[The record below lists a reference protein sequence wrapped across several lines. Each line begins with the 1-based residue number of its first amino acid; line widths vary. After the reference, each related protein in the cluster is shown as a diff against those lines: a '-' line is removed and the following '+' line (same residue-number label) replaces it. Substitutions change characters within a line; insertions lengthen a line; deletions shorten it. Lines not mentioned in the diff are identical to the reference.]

1 MWESRTMLKEE
12 TKNATEVEVAT
23 GNRGPTASKVDV
35 HSHLSGQEVATDA
48 IVKEEANAQEI
59 ERVKIGSNDIC
70 IREDP
75 PKTRWCLVKSHAVLS
90 SKWAMWS

>member
-1 MWESRTMLKEE
+1 MLKEE
-12 TKNATEVEVAT
+12 TKNATEVEMAT
-23 GNRGPTASKVDV
+23 GNRERTASKVDV
-35 HSHLSGQEVATDA
+35 DAHLSGQEVATDA

-70 IREDP
+70 IREDL
-75 PKTRWCLVKSHAVLS
+75 PKTRWCLVNSHAVLS